1 MIDKIILL
9 VIRFFDFFHKKK
21 IINFLKNNNNY
32 KFNTILDI
40 GGHKG
45 ESIELFLKYF
55 TVDRI
60 ISFEAS
66 PINYK
71 ILKNNLNKLKKKF
84 ERTEI
89 LIENLATG
97 NENKSLS
104 INQLVESSSS
114 TLKQINTNSNYFKKK
129 YFFFKKNT
137 DGNLFQKID
146 VKMI

>member
-9 VIRFFDFFHKKK
+9 VISFFDFFHKKK

-40 GGHKG
+40 GGHRG

-55 TVDRI
+55 TVDKI

-97 NENKSLS
+97 NENK
-104 INQLVESSSS
+104 
-114 TLKQINTNSNYFKKK
+114 
-129 YFFFKKNT
+129 
-137 DGNLFQKID
+137 
-146 VKMI
+146 